1 MGVTPQRKSK
11 GRTLCR
17 PFDLQQMKRM
27 RLVMKLLIVEDNA
40 GMRRFIKS
48 LVQDFAD
55 DILECNDGA
64 EALPA
69 YKDFLPDW
77 VLMDIQMP
85 GMDGLTAGRQIKTAF
100 PEANICIV
108 TDYGDEKT
116 REAARAAG
124 ACAYIVKEEL
134 HTLRSVISRA
144 TEA

>member
-1 MGVTPQRKSK
+1 
-11 GRTLCR
+11 
-17 PFDLQQMKRM
+17 MKRM
-27 RLVMKLLIVEDNA
+27 RLLMKLLIVEDNA
-40 GMRRFIKS
+40 GMRRMIKS
-48 LVQDFAD
+48 LVQDLAE
-55 DILECNDGA
+55 DILECSDGA

-69 YKDFLPDW
+69 YTDFLPDW

-85 GMDGLTAGRQIKTAF
+85 GMDGLTSTMLIKTAF

-108 TDYGDEKT
+108 TDYGDGKT

-124 ACAYIVKEEL
+124 ACAFIEKEEL